1 MGPATQPTVGPS
13 AKPILNSSYGVKEHG
28 ANSQCGQV
36 RDAQVRD
43 GQGAAGTDRPAPSRK
58 GCCRARPSQPS
69 RTSAPEPRM
78 PALQAQNQICPLA
91 EMDPSLRGGVQLPPL
106 TGLLYQMSTHPVL
119 VRNEGP
125 EDPFLA

>member
-28 ANSQCGQV
+28 ANSQCRQV
-36 RDAQVRD
+36 RE
-43 GQGAAGTDRPAPSRK
+43 GQGATGTDRPAPSRK

-69 RTSAPEPRM
+69 RTSPPEPRM

-91 EMDPSLRGGVQLPPL
+91 EMDPSLRGGVQLPRL
-106 TGLLYQMSTHPVL
+106 TGLLYKMSTHPVL
-119 VRNEGP
+119 VRNERP
-125 EDPFLA
+125 EDPLFA